1 MQAPQNLASTRR
13 APAGRTNNST
23 RAAVHGIFETTGALL
38 GSFHTELLANAR
50 ARRKEASGYM
60 NDLHCSVQDMLSD
73 MRQNREEA
81 TAATRDALNG
91 YMADLHANVT
101 GALRE
106 ADKELR
112 QVSRRRRKAAHESAM
127 TRSEEHEALCGNG
140 RQQLQR
146 MAKSRRQ
153 ATQALH
159 GELTAFAADLVS
171 QTAQARSK
179 FREELGFEEPTPAKA
194 KSSRAQPSQPKA
206 RKEEPHKAKGTPR
219 KAKPASSASPVK
231 ASPANAKR
239 QAKPTKTAKTDKTGK
254 PAQQKRR
261 VH

>member
-13 APAGRTNNST
+13 APAGRANNST

-38 GSFHTELLANAR
+38 GSFHTELLQNAR
-50 ARRKEASGYM
+50 ARRKEANGFM
-60 NDLHCSVQDMLSD
+60 NELHCSVQDMLSN
-73 MRQNREEA
+73 MRQNREET
-81 TAATRDALNG
+81 TAATRDALSG
-91 YMADLHANVT
+91 YMEDLHASVT
-101 GALRE
+101 GAMRE

-112 QVSRRRRKAAHESAM
+112 QITRQRRKAAHESAM
-127 TRSEEHEALCGNG
+127 TRSEEHEALSGNG

-146 MAKSRRQ
+146 MAKSRRK

-179 FREELGFEEPTPAKA
+179 FREELGFDEPAPAKA

-206 RKEEPHKAKGTPR
+206 RKEEPQKSKSTPR
-219 KAKPASSASPVK
+219 KAKPVSSASPVK
-231 ASPANAKR
+231 ASPAGEKR
-239 QAKPTKTAKTDKTGK
+239 QAKTAKAGK
-254 PAQQKRR
+254 PASRARR